1 MSQTQAQRSTGRGA
15 AAGSHR
21 LAPTAVG
28 RVLTTASQGD
38 SGGGDGD
45 GDGGLSTAAAPG
57 TAGEDRRWRRL
68 GRRLGGPDRGAEG
81 DRGAAPAED
90 NPAALHQV
98 GAHFVIAPAPE
109 AGGAAGLPPGLAT
122 ALETLRPDARTVIV
136 LAASPGA
143 ATVLL
148 DRLAELARTAVARGA
163 GTLVLAAS
171 GLAAAPATGRR
182 PAERLA
188 ELAGLPVA
196 APDGVVT
203 LRADGTLLTSG
214 PKEGP
219 AASWWLCPPTG
230 GARPLGP
237 LWPPP
242 AAAEPPLLPLP
253 APTAEPVAG
262 PEPEAV
268 LPPLP
273 PTAPGDAVVSRL
285 PGGYWLRTG
294 PGPDGPHPTALDGA
308 AAGQGTLLLVVGR
321 PGAPLPAAG
330 LLARTVRHLLA
341 ASPAEPLL
349 SAPWADTASLT
360 RLAAALAE
368 ELQCDVRA
376 AVGLPVRTANG
387 YSSRLLDAF
396 GTPAREPWLTEFTA
410 SAARRRVVATGWRS
424 APPGLAPWGPAV
436 FDALPGW
443 QLEAVPAG
451 LWLRPEG
458 PLRDTS
464 PRLSAPDP
472 DRLRLIVGCRRE
484 PVPSDVWAGLG
495 EILRALALVGE
506 TGPALLVN
514 GEADEVSEGVARFV
528 AQLYDLDW
536 LDREPT
542 GAPPEPAPVPG
553 PEPEPVSEPAP
564 EPEPEAAPAPDP
576 LCEPLP
582 EPVTAAGPGPVALSG
597 TARAFAPDAV
607 RATARPST
615 AQEQAAFKE
624 LLGPHFQR
632 CASRADQ
639 VAMRLPALRSAPRE
653 DLKTD
658 LAAVFLHHAD
668 SGVPVSR
675 AELVEAARRP
685 GPGPLDPFLACLASG
700 LRRLPSHHGAVLLGA
715 DPGPEELTHYRPGA
729 ELAEPAPI
737 VGLPAH
743 DVELG
748 AAVEFVVWSATGR
761 RTAAFAEAGEP
772 EVVFPPGSRFSVLD
786 LLSAS
791 DGRPTRILLRELV
804 HPSAEEAEPA
814 HAVDRDRQTR
824 LRLTAWLARRDLAP
838 ADHRPTDRPERYLLT
853 PGVALV

>member
-1 MSQTQAQRSTGRGA
+1 MTTPSQGDDGRD
-15 AAGSHR
+15 
-21 LAPTAVG
+21 
-28 RVLTTASQGD
+28 GD
-38 SGGGDGD
+38 SGGDG
-45 GDGGLSTAAAPG
+45 
-57 TAGEDRRWRRL
+57 RRWRKL
-68 GRRLGGPDRGAEG
+68 GRRLGGPDRGS
-81 DRGAAPAED
+81 GAGPAED
-90 NPAALHQV
+90 APAALHRA
-98 GAHFVIAPAPE
+98 GPHFVIAP
-109 AGGAAGLPPGLAT
+109 GAAGAGADLPPGLAA
-122 ALETLRPDARTVIV
+122 ALAALRPDARCLIV

-171 GLAAAPATGRR
+171 GLAAPPATGRR
-182 PAERLA
+182 PAEQLA

-214 PKEGP
+214 PKDGP

-242 AAAEPPLLPLP
+242 AGVERP
-253 APTAEPVAG
+253 APVPVPAAD
-262 PEPEAV
+262 PEPQPQPQPAAV

-273 PTAPGDAVVSRL
+273 PTGPGDAVVSRL
-285 PGGYWLRTG
+285 PGGFWLRT
-294 PGPDGPHPTALDGA
+294 GPDGPHPAALDGA
-308 AAGQGTLLLVVGR
+308 AADHATLLLVVGR
-321 PGAPLPAAG
+321 PGAPLPVAG
-330 LLARTVRHLLA
+330 QLAGTVRHLLA
-341 ASPAEPLL
+341 AAPAEPLL
-349 SAPWADTASLT
+349 SAPWTDTASLT

-376 AVGLPVRTANG
+376 AVGLPVRTADG
-387 YSSRLLDAF
+387 YSCRLLDAF

-424 APPGLAPWGPAV
+424 APPGLAPSGPAV

-464 PRLSAPDP
+464 PRHATPDP

-528 AQLYDLDW
+528 AKLYDLDW
-536 LDREPT
+536 LDREPAEA
-542 GAPPEPAPVPG
+542 APEPVPGPVAEPEPEPVPSSEPVFEPVPEPSPVPVLEPVPEPAPVPA
-553 PEPEPVSEPAP
+553 PEPAP
-564 EPEPEAAPAPDP
+564 EPEPGPDP
-576 LCEPLP
+576 DPD
-582 EPVTAAGPGPVALSG
+582 PVAGSRA
-597 TARAFAPDAV
+597 ARAFATDAPGGP
-607 RATARPST
+607 ARPST

-624 LLGPHFQR
+624 LLGVHYQR

-653 DLKTD
+653 DLRTD

-675 AELVEAARRP
+675 TELVEAARRP
-685 GPGPLDPFLACLASG
+685 GPGPLDSFLACLGSG

-715 DPGPEELTHYRPGA
+715 DPGPEELEHYRPGA
-729 ELAEPAPI
+729 ELTEPAPV

-761 RTAAFAEAGEP
+761 RTAAFADTGEP
-772 EVVFPPGSRFSVLD
+772 EVVFPPGSRFSVID
-786 LLSAS
+786 LLPAGE
-791 DGRPTRILLRELV
+791 GRPTRILLREIA
-804 HPSAEEAEPA
+804 HPGAEESEAG
-814 HAVDRDRQTR
+814 HLGDRDRQAR

-838 ADHRPTDRPERYLLT
+838 ANHRPTDRPERYLLT
-853 PGVALV
+853 PGVALL